1 MWFGYGIETTNSSLD
16 LMRKLKTLAILLG
29 FFILTFAETV
39 EVVAQGDSPP
49 VTELKRLYASNS
61 DFKKVVDLMFDNVH
75 PLAGGSE
82 NPWKGKT
89 VDDLYAF
96 LNEWFFFLPN
106 THDGLDRIAKFS
118 FLFYKNPYGEKF
130 ILEEPGKGW
139 SLLFVEE
146 RGKYMDSTEST
157 ANLDVWLSDDS
168 LGNEDF
174 VVPTE
179 GFKSFNEFFT
189 RELKPGAR
197 HIDDVGNDSIVSSPA
212 DGVVNMIANDLRLDT
227 QIPTKGS
234 MTLSLTSLLDHSE
247 YSVNFVG
254 GTALAVFLMPDN
266 YHHYHAPV
274 SGVVVESKERAGDR
288 LFGMPDMLGM
298 VNEGNPGYGQD
309 YSVIQDFRHG
319 YFIIETDDFGLVA
332 MVPIGLQTVGSVVFE
347 EKFRDVGP
355 ESVQQVYRGE
365 KLGHFAYGGSTV
377 LLMFEKGRMA
387 ALSVQQGQRIGI
399 MRN

>member
-1 MWFGYGIETTNSSLD
+1 MKSIAVFFVFLV
-16 LMRKLKTLAILLG
+16 LTLGAPVRLI
-29 FFILTFAETV
+29 
-39 EVVAQGDSPP
+39 AQGDSPP
-49 VTELKRLYASNS
+49 VAEFKRLYASHN
-61 DFKKVVDLMFDNVH
+61 DFKQVVDLMFDNVH
-75 PLAGGSE
+75 PLADGSE
-82 NPWKGKT
+82 NPWSGKT
-89 VDDLYAF
+89 ADDLYPF

-130 ILEEPGKGW
+130 ILEEPGKSW

-146 RGKYMDSTEST
+146 RGKYMDSPEST

-174 VVPTE
+174 VLPPE

-189 RELKPGAR
+189 RNLKPGAR
-197 HIDDVGNDSIVSSPA
+197 HVDDVGNDSIVSSPA
-212 DGVVNMIANDLRLDT
+212 DGVVNMIANDLGMDT
-227 QIPTKGS
+227 EIPTKGT
-234 MTLSLTSLLDHSE
+234 MTLSLTRLLDHSK
-247 YSVNFVG
+247 YSENFIG

-274 SGVVVESKERAGDR
+274 SGVVVESKENVGDR
-288 LFGMPDMLGM
+288 LFGMPDLLGM
-298 VNEGNPGYGQD
+298 VNEGNPGYGKD

-319 YFIIETDDFGLVA
+319 YFIIKTDRFGLVA

-347 EKFRDVGP
+347 EKFREVGP
-355 ESVQQVYRGE
+355 ESAQQVYRGE

-387 ALSVQQGQRIGI
+387 AVSVQQGQRIGK
-399 MRN
+399 MRK

>member
-1 MWFGYGIETTNSSLD
+1 
-16 LMRKLKTLAILLG
+16 MREIKSIAMLILFLTLTLG
-29 FFILTFAETV
+29 ATARV
-39 EVVAQGDSPP
+39 GARGDSPP
-49 VTELKRLYASNS
+49 VTELKRLYASDS

-75 PLAGGSE
+75 PLVNGSE
-82 NPWKGKT
+82 NPWKGKS
-89 VDDLYAF
+89 VDDLYPF

-118 FLFYKNPYGEKF
+118 FLFYKNPHGEEF
-130 ILEEPGKGW
+130 ILEEPGKSW

-146 RGKYMDSTEST
+146 RGKYMDSPEST

-168 LGNEDF
+168 LGNDDF
-174 VVPTE
+174 VLPAE

-197 HIDDVGNDSIVSSPA
+197 HVDDVGNDSIVSSPA

-227 QIPTKGS
+227 EIPTKGT
-234 MTLSLTSLLDHSE
+234 MTLSLNSLLGDSQ
-247 YSVNFVG
+247 YSANFIG

-274 SGVVVESKERAGDR
+274 AGVVVESKENVGDR
-288 LFGMPDMLGM
+288 LFGMPDMLGL

-319 YFIIETDDFGLVA
+319 YFIIDTDDFGLVA

-377 LLMFEKGRMA
+377 LLMFEKGRMSA
-387 ALSVQQGQRIGI
+387 VSVQQGQRIGK
-399 MRN
+399 MD